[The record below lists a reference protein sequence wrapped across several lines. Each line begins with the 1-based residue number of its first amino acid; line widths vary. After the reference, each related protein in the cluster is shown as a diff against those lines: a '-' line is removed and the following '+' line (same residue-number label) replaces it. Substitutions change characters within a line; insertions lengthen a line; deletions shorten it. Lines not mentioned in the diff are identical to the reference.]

1 MLLKVAISGK
11 TYTLKPNRDYM
22 LGIGEEFDIPLSVDD
37 GDSMDYLKLSYSHEQ
52 KAWHACETNPHSRM
66 VINGQLMHSSPII
79 GETKISLANTYFL
92 LLTPESDFQG
102 NQTTSLKPFNQIPQY
117 ESQPDIAVTPSINL
131 GWKWLKIASPS
142 DGVGIRLSAFDL
154 NQTYAVKRERL
165 HDLCKHLYQQVY
177 ESVSNG
183 RLQNAKIRLIKYTK
197 NSLLQSDTRSYL
209 VITRDTIHGNRTT
222 VFMRFHE
229 FGDNL
234 YVGLD
239 VYSLGGVRWLTFLLR
254 VGATLALLP
263 SIFFL
268 LPIIPIA
275 FLWWKIIW
283 RFNYE
288 KKLWLAIRQEHPGKI
303 ELGPFDSDDVIMFS
317 KCAVHLAVTSVRDV
331 FKEFDLPIE
340 SLDEFIVS
348 INNFSIDNS
357 SKVDNRG
364 GSISNSTVGNSN
376 SLAN

>member
-1 MLLKVAISGK
+1 
-11 TYTLKPNRDYM
+11 
-22 LGIGEEFDIPLSVDD
+22 
-37 GDSMDYLKLSYSHEQ
+37 
-52 KAWHACETNPHSRM
+52 
-66 VINGQLMHSSPII
+66 
-79 GETKISLANTYFL
+79 
-92 LLTPESDFQG
+92 
-102 NQTTSLKPFNQIPQY
+102 
-117 ESQPDIAVTPSINL
+117 
-131 GWKWLKIASPS
+131 
-142 DGVGIRLSAFDL
+142 
-154 NQTYAVKRERL
+154 
-165 HDLCKHLYQQVY
+165 
-177 ESVSNG
+177 
-183 RLQNAKIRLIKYTK
+183 
-197 NSLLQSDTRSYL
+197 
-209 VITRDTIHGNRTT
+209 
-222 VFMRFHE
+222 
-229 FGDNL
+229 
-234 YVGLD
+234 

-331 FKEFDLPIE
+331 FKEFDLPVE

-357 SKVDNRG
+357 YKVDNRG